1 MKRVL
6 AIALSA
12 AMLVSMMA
20 GCSSNENSTETS
32 TNTTE
37 QTTEAPETT
46 EEEAPAEEEA
56 STDEETSSEIVAP
69 EADVEMQYITVEDAS
84 ANLESDDYTFIDV
97 RKAEDYA
104 ASHIPGAISADM
116 DAAKNGD
123 FDAGV
128 ATMQDVLNSG
138 VDNNLVLICYSGK
151 TYAQATTNVLSALGY
166 DMSKVYT
173 LEGGFTAWTETYPD
187 NVESGEAA
195 ADTASAE
202 IVAPEADVEMQYITV
217 EDASANLESDDYTF
231 IDVRK
236 AEDYATSHI
245 PGAISADMDAAKN
258 GDFDAGVATMQDVLN
273 SGVDNN
279 LVLICYSGKTYAQAT
294 TNVLSALGYDM
305 SKVYTLEGGFT
316 AWTETYPDNVES
328 GEAAADTAS
337 AEIVAPEADVEMQY
351 ITVEDASANLESDDY
366 TFIDVRKAEDYATS
380 HIPGA
385 ISADMDAA
393 KNGDFDAG
401 VATMQEVLNSGVDN
415 NLVLICYSGKTYAQ
429 VTTNVLSALGYDMSK
444 VYTLE
449 GGFNAWSET
458 YPDNVEA

>member
-128 ATMQDVLNSG
+128 ATMQEVLNSG
-138 VDNNLVLICYSGK
+138 IDNNLVLICYSGK

-202 IVAPEADVEMQYITV
+202 IVAPESDVEMQYITV

-236 AEDYATSHI
+236 AEDYAASHI

-258 GDFDAGVATMQDVLN
+258 GDFDAGVATMQEVLN
-273 SGVDNN
+273 SGIDNN

-305 SKVYTLEGGFT
+305 SKVYTLEGGF
-316 AWTETYPDNVES
+316 
-328 GEAAADTAS
+328 
-337 AEIVAPEADVEMQY
+337 
-351 ITVEDASANLESDDY
+351 
-366 TFIDVRKAEDYATS
+366 
-380 HIPGA
+380 
-385 ISADMDAA
+385 
-393 KNGDFDAG
+393 
-401 VATMQEVLNSGVDN
+401 
-415 NLVLICYSGKTYAQ
+415 
-429 VTTNVLSALGYDMSK
+429 
-444 VYTLE
+444 
-449 GGFNAWSET
+449 NAWSET

>member
-258 GDFDAGVATMQDVLN
+258 GDFDAGVATMQ
-273 SGVDNN
+273 
-279 LVLICYSGKTYAQAT
+279 
-294 TNVLSALGYDM
+294 
-305 SKVYTLEGGFT
+305 
-316 AWTETYPDNVES
+316 
-328 GEAAADTAS
+328 
-337 AEIVAPEADVEMQY
+337 
-351 ITVEDASANLESDDY
+351 
-366 TFIDVRKAEDYATS
+366 
-380 HIPGA
+380 
-385 ISADMDAA
+385 
-393 KNGDFDAG
+393 
-401 VATMQEVLNSGVDN
+401 EVLNSGVDN
-415 NLVLICYSGKTYAQ
+415 NLVLICYSGKTYVQA
-429 VTTNVLSALGYDMSK
+429 TTNVLSALGYDMSK

>member
-104 ASHIPGAISADM
+104 TSHIPGAISADM

-128 ATMQDVLNSG
+128 ATMQEVLNSG

-195 ADTASAE
+195 ADTAS
-202 IVAPEADVEMQYITV
+202 T
-217 EDASANLESDDYTF
+217 
-231 IDVRK
+231 
-236 AEDYATSHI
+236 
-245 PGAISADMDAAKN
+245 
-258 GDFDAGVATMQDVLN
+258 
-273 SGVDNN
+273 
-279 LVLICYSGKTYAQAT
+279 
-294 TNVLSALGYDM
+294 
-305 SKVYTLEGGFT
+305 
-316 AWTETYPDNVES
+316 
-328 GEAAADTAS
+328 
-337 AEIVAPEADVEMQY
+337 EIVAPEADVEMQY

-429 VTTNVLSALGYDMSK
+429 ATTNVLSALGYDMSK

>member
-236 AEDYATSHI
+236 AEDYAASHI

-316 AWTETYPDNVES
+316 AWTETYPDNVE
-328 GEAAADTAS
+328 A
-337 AEIVAPEADVEMQY
+337 
-351 ITVEDASANLESDDY
+351 
-366 TFIDVRKAEDYATS
+366 
-380 HIPGA
+380 
-385 ISADMDAA
+385 
-393 KNGDFDAG
+393 
-401 VATMQEVLNSGVDN
+401 
-415 NLVLICYSGKTYAQ
+415 
-429 VTTNVLSALGYDMSK
+429 
-444 VYTLE
+444 
-449 GGFNAWSET
+449 
-458 YPDNVEA
+458 

>member
-46 EEEAPAEEEA
+46 EEEAPAEEAA

-69 EADVEMQYITVEDAS
+69 ES
-84 ANLESDDYTFIDV
+84 
-97 RKAEDYA
+97 
-104 ASHIPGAISADM
+104 
-116 DAAKNGD
+116 
-123 FDAGV
+123 
-128 ATMQDVLNSG
+128 
-138 VDNNLVLICYSGK
+138 
-151 TYAQATTNVLSALGY
+151 
-166 DMSKVYT
+166 
-173 LEGGFTAWTETYPD
+173 
-187 NVESGEAA
+187 
-195 ADTASAE
+195 
-202 IVAPEADVEMQYITV
+202 
-217 EDASANLESDDYTF
+217 
-231 IDVRK
+231 
-236 AEDYATSHI
+236 
-245 PGAISADMDAAKN
+245 
-258 GDFDAGVATMQDVLN
+258 
-273 SGVDNN
+273 
-279 LVLICYSGKTYAQAT
+279 
-294 TNVLSALGYDM
+294 
-305 SKVYTLEGGFT
+305 
-316 AWTETYPDNVES
+316 
-328 GEAAADTAS
+328 
-337 AEIVAPEADVEMQY
+337 DVEMQY

-429 VTTNVLSALGYDMSK
+429 ATTNVLSALGYDMSKVYTLEGGFTAWTETYPDNVESGEAAADTASAEIVAPESDVEMQYITVEDASANLESDDYTFIDVRKAEDYATSHIPGAISADMDAAKNGDFDAGVATMQEVLNSGVDNNLVLICYSGKTYAQATTNVLSALGYDMSK

>member
-69 EADVEMQYITVEDAS
+69 ESDVEMQYITVEDAS

-128 ATMQDVLNSG
+128 ATMQEVLNSG

-236 AEDYATSHI
+236 AEDYA
-245 PGAISADMDAAKN
+245 A
-258 GDFDAGVATMQDVLN
+258 
-273 SGVDNN
+273 
-279 LVLICYSGKTYAQAT
+279 
-294 TNVLSALGYDM
+294 
-305 SKVYTLEGGFT
+305 
-316 AWTETYPDNVES
+316 
-328 GEAAADTAS
+328 
-337 AEIVAPEADVEMQY
+337 
-351 ITVEDASANLESDDY
+351 
-366 TFIDVRKAEDYATS
+366 S

-429 VTTNVLSALGYDMSK
+429 ATTNVLSALGYDMSK

>member
-258 GDFDAGVATMQDVLN
+258 GDFDAGVATMQEVLN

-316 AWTETYPDNVES
+316 AW
-328 GEAAADTAS
+328 
-337 AEIVAPEADVEMQY
+337 
-351 ITVEDASANLESDDY
+351 
-366 TFIDVRKAEDYATS
+366 
-380 HIPGA
+380 
-385 ISADMDAA
+385 
-393 KNGDFDAG
+393 
-401 VATMQEVLNSGVDN
+401 
-415 NLVLICYSGKTYAQ
+415 
-429 VTTNVLSALGYDMSK
+429 
-444 VYTLE
+444 
-449 GGFNAWSET
+449 SET

>member
-56 STDEETSSEIVAP
+56 STDEETSSEIGAP

-236 AEDYATSHI
+236 AEDYAASHI

-305 SKVYTLEGGFT
+305 SKVYTLEGGF
-316 AWTETYPDNVES
+316 
-328 GEAAADTAS
+328 
-337 AEIVAPEADVEMQY
+337 
-351 ITVEDASANLESDDY
+351 
-366 TFIDVRKAEDYATS
+366 
-380 HIPGA
+380 
-385 ISADMDAA
+385 
-393 KNGDFDAG
+393 
-401 VATMQEVLNSGVDN
+401 
-415 NLVLICYSGKTYAQ
+415 
-429 VTTNVLSALGYDMSK
+429 
-444 VYTLE
+444 
-449 GGFNAWSET
+449 NAWSET

>member
-69 EADVEMQYITVEDAS
+69 EADVEMQCITVEDAS

-258 GDFDAGVATMQDVLN
+258 GDFDAGVATMQEVLN

-305 SKVYTLEGGFT
+305 SKVYTLEGGF
-316 AWTETYPDNVES
+316 
-328 GEAAADTAS
+328 
-337 AEIVAPEADVEMQY
+337 
-351 ITVEDASANLESDDY
+351 
-366 TFIDVRKAEDYATS
+366 
-380 HIPGA
+380 
-385 ISADMDAA
+385 
-393 KNGDFDAG
+393 
-401 VATMQEVLNSGVDN
+401 
-415 NLVLICYSGKTYAQ
+415 
-429 VTTNVLSALGYDMSK
+429 
-444 VYTLE
+444 
-449 GGFNAWSET
+449 NAWSET

>member
-56 STDEETSSEIVAP
+56 STEEETSSEIVAP

-128 ATMQDVLNSG
+128 ATMQEVLNSG

-202 IVAPEADVEMQYITV
+202 IVAPESDVEMQYITV

-236 AEDYATSHI
+236 AEDYA
-245 PGAISADMDAAKN
+245 A
-258 GDFDAGVATMQDVLN
+258 
-273 SGVDNN
+273 
-279 LVLICYSGKTYAQAT
+279 
-294 TNVLSALGYDM
+294 
-305 SKVYTLEGGFT
+305 
-316 AWTETYPDNVES
+316 
-328 GEAAADTAS
+328 
-337 AEIVAPEADVEMQY
+337 
-351 ITVEDASANLESDDY
+351 
-366 TFIDVRKAEDYATS
+366 S

-429 VTTNVLSALGYDMSK
+429 ATTNVLSALGYDMSK

-449 GGFNAWSET
+449 GGFTAWSET

>member
-84 ANLESDDYTFIDV
+84 ANLESDGYTFIDV

-128 ATMQDVLNSG
+128 ATMQEVLNSG

-202 IVAPEADVEMQYITV
+202 IVAPE
-217 EDASANLESDDYTF
+217 S
-231 IDVRK
+231 
-236 AEDYATSHI
+236 
-245 PGAISADMDAAKN
+245 
-258 GDFDAGVATMQDVLN
+258 
-273 SGVDNN
+273 
-279 LVLICYSGKTYAQAT
+279 
-294 TNVLSALGYDM
+294 
-305 SKVYTLEGGFT
+305 
-316 AWTETYPDNVES
+316 
-328 GEAAADTAS
+328 
-337 AEIVAPEADVEMQY
+337 DVEMQY

-429 VTTNVLSALGYDMSK
+429 ATTNVLSALGYDMSK

-449 GGFNAWSET
+449 GGFTAWSET
-458 YPDNVEA
+458 CPDNVEA

>member
-128 ATMQDVLNSG
+128 ATMQEVLNSG

-195 ADTASAE
+195 ADIASAE
-202 IVAPEADVEMQYITV
+202 IVAPESDVEMQYITV

-236 AEDYATSHI
+236 AEDYA
-245 PGAISADMDAAKN
+245 A
-258 GDFDAGVATMQDVLN
+258 
-273 SGVDNN
+273 
-279 LVLICYSGKTYAQAT
+279 
-294 TNVLSALGYDM
+294 
-305 SKVYTLEGGFT
+305 
-316 AWTETYPDNVES
+316 
-328 GEAAADTAS
+328 
-337 AEIVAPEADVEMQY
+337 
-351 ITVEDASANLESDDY
+351 
-366 TFIDVRKAEDYATS
+366 S

-429 VTTNVLSALGYDMSK
+429 ATTNVLSALGYDMSK